1 MKFKVGDKVK
11 IARKVMPDSD
21 NYVWLDKMDEF
32 IGSIGKI
39 IHIEHPGEGVNTPLT
54 NRMCLAFDNN
64 NYYWFD
70 EQCLEKVETEE
81 ADMVNHPPHYNYGNG
96 MEVIDVIDAF
106 DCNYEQ
112 GNIIKYVLRYK
123 HKNGVEDLKKAKWYL
138 EHLIEKELKK

>member
-1 MKFKVGDKVK
+1 MEFKVGDEVK
-11 IARKVMPDSD
+11 IVRKVMPDSD
-21 NYVWLDKMDEF
+21 DYMWLYEMDEY

-39 IHIEHPGEGVNTPLT
+39 KHIEHPGEGANTSST
-54 NRMCLAFDNN
+54 NRMCIIFDNGP
-64 NYYWFD
+64 YYWFD
-70 EQCLEKVETEE
+70 EQCLEKVNSEE
-81 ADMVNHPPHYNYGNG
+81 YDNVEKPFHYNYGNG